1 MDMVMYP
8 LDAILPATVRRI
20 DSKPRSRRAMALD
33 LVSAWRDAG
42 TSLVFGVPGGGS
54 NLDVVGNVHECGMRF
69 VLTHTETAAAVM
81 AGVVGEL
88 TGSPGACVV
97 TRGPGTASA
106 VNGVAQALLDRQ
118 PLVLVADCV
127 GASDRRRVSHQR
139 IDQLALMAPAT
150 LASVSFGGDSGDLP
164 GAIVAR
170 VLGPRPGPVHVDFDP
185 STPSGVLTQAPEGGV
200 RRDIGHLRDLLADA
214 QRPVV
219 VAGVGTRAHGGAVA
233 REVAS
238 ALDELGRRTN
248 VPVLTTYKARGIVSD
263 HAGFNAGVMTGATI
277 EAPVLDA
284 ADLILGVGLDPV
296 ELIPAP
302 WSYRAGVVL
311 CGSWPIDD
319 SSFFGSAL
327 YGEVVGGAHGL
338 SEIVR
343 QLAGVLA
350 ATWVPDAGQRFR
362 RAALDELAAAVP
374 PSSGALTPLEV
385 VRIARAVAPASTIA
399 TIDAGAHMLLAVPFW
414 EVEEPGTLLISNGLA
429 TMGFALPAAIA
440 AALVEPDRNIVCFT
454 GDGGLGMT
462 LAELETL
469 ARLDLPVV
477 VVVFNDST
485 LSLIA
490 AKQSPEGHGGDDA
503 VRYRATD
510 FAAIARGCGIWAES
524 VADANAFDGLM
535 RAALARRGPV
545 LLDVTVDPSCY
556 PAVLDA
562 VRGQRD

>member
-1 MDMVMYP
+1 
-8 LDAILPATVRRI
+8 
-20 DSKPRSRRAMALD
+20 MALD

-42 TSLVFGVPGGGS
+42 TAFAFGVPGGGS
-54 NLDVVGNVHECGMRF
+54 NLDVVGAVHECGMRF

-88 TGSPGACVV
+88 TGAPGACVV
-97 TRGPGTASA
+97 TRGPGAASA
-106 VNGVAQALLDRQ
+106 VNGIAQALLDRQ
-118 PLVLVADCV
+118 PMVLVADCV

-139 IDQLALMAPAT
+139 IDQLALMTPAT
-150 LASVSFGGDSGDLP
+150 LASVSYGGEPGDLP

-170 VLGPRPGPVHVDFDP
+170 ALGPRPGPVYVDFDP
-185 STPSGVLTQAPEGGV
+185 SAPSSALAHAPAGG
-200 RRDIGHLRDLLADA
+200 GGRDLGHVRDVLGDA

-219 VAGVGTRAHGGAVA
+219 VAGVGTRAHGGVVA
-233 REVAS
+233 RKVAS

-248 VPVLTTYKARGIVSD
+248 VPILTTYKARGIVTD
-263 HAGFNAGVMTGATI
+263 HAGFTAGVMTGATI

-284 ADLILGVGLDPV
+284 ADVVIGVGLDPV

-302 WSYRAGVVL
+302 WPYRAAVVL
-311 CGSWPIDD
+311 IGSWSVDD

-327 YGEVVGGAHGL
+327 HGEVVGGADEL

-343 QLAGVLA
+343 ELTEVLE

-362 RAALDELAAAVP
+362 RASLDELAAAVP
-374 PSSGALTPLEV
+374 PSAGALTPLEV
-385 VRIARAVAPASTIA
+385 VRVARAASPTSTIA

-440 AALVEPDRNIVCFT
+440 AALVEPERNVVCFT

-469 ARLDLPVV
+469 TRLDLPVV

-490 AKQSPEGHGGDDA
+490 AKQSPQGHGGDDA
-503 VRYRATD
+503 VRYRNTD
-510 FAAIARGCGIWAES
+510 FAAIARACGMWAES
-524 VADANAFDGLM
+524 VSDAKAFDGLI
-535 RAALARRGPV
+535 RAALASRGPA
-545 LLDVTVDPSCY
+545 LLDVAVDPSCY